1 MKWVFIPKRIDY
13 DGSQL
18 ASHFAYKSASLV
30 GDSIVAFVGA
40 CDVRPEFMVDVA
52 DLASGCEIASRQM
65 LHFIV
70 EHFDAD
76 LERAVL
82 RQRLLASILQQ
93 AVNTRLRSNLIVG
106 AKSDRFVRRD
116 GDDLFVGDRK
126 LTVSVATASP
136 VSSLIHLG
144 VNIDARGAPV
154 AAIGLSELLPR
165 ECLEP
170 LTTDVMVR
178 YAAECEDIREA
189 RSLVRGVAEYDAGG
203 R

>member
-1 MKWVFIPKRIDY
+1 MKWAFIPERVDY

-18 ASHFAYKSASLV
+18 AAHFAYKSASLV

-40 CDVRPEFMVDVA
+40 CNVRPECMVDVA
-52 DLASGCEIASRQM
+52 DLADGCKIASREM

-82 RQRLLASILQQ
+82 RQRLLVSILQQ
-93 AVNTRLRSNLIVG
+93 AVNTRLREN
-106 AKSDRFVRRD
+106 KSDRFVERD

-136 VSSLIHLG
+136 VSCLIHLG
-144 VNIDARGAPV
+144 VNIDARGAPND
-154 AAIGLSELLPR
+154 AIGLSDLLPR
-165 ECLEP
+165 EGLET

-178 YAAECEDIREA
+178 YVAEHESVREA
-189 RSLVRGVAEYDAGG
+189 RSLVRGVTEFDGKAN
-203 R
+203 

>member
-1 MKWVFIPKRIDY
+1 MKWAFIPKRIDY

-65 LHFIV
+65 VHFIV

-82 RQRLLASILQQ
+82 RQRLLVSILQQ
-93 AVNTRLRSNLIVG
+93 AVNMRLRES
-106 AKSDRFVRRD
+106 KSDSFVRRE

-136 VSSLIHLG
+136 VSCLIHLG
-144 VNIDARGAPV
+144 VNIDATGAPV
-154 AAIGLSELLPR
+154 AAIGLSDLLPR
-165 ECLEP
+165 ERLEP
-170 LTTDVMVR
+170 LAADAMVR

-189 RSLVRGVAEYDAGG
+189 RSLVRGVKEYDAGG